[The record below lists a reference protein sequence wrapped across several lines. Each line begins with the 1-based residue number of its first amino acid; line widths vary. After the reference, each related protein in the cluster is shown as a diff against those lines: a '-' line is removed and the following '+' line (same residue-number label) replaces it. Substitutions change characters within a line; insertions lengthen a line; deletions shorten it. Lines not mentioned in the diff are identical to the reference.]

1 MTDNRNP
8 IVSDSP
14 SRSIRLNDGIKKRG
28 DFDDNWLT
36 RIVSLCQMNFKVT
49 QDWLQ

>member
-1 MTDNRNP
+1 MTDNCNLRVPN
-8 IVSDSP
+8 SP

-36 RIVSLCQMNFKVT
+36 RIVSLCQMNFKIT
-49 QDWLQ
+49 RDWLQ